1 MPIKLR
7 EYYWGQ
13 PRSPGEGLRLSC
25 TRFLP
30 RGVKK
35 ADYAKRDYL
44 DVWLPILAPSRAL
57 LGWAHRQDLDD
68 PAAWKRFRSRYRDE
82 MKQTDPRQTIKAL
95 ARIAATTP
103 ISIGCACRT
112 PRCHRFELER
122 LLHAAAE
129 GKS

>member
-1 MPIKLR
+1 MAIRLS
-7 EYYWGQ
+7 EFYWAQ
-13 PRSPGEGLRLSC
+13 PRRPGEGLRLSC

-35 ADYAKRDYL
+35 ADYARKDYL
-44 DVWLPILAPSRAL
+44 DVWLPILAPSREL

-68 PAAWKRFRSRYRDE
+68 PAAWKRFRTRYRDE

-95 ARIAATTP
+95 AMLAQTTP

-112 PRCHRFELER
+112 PRCHRFELEKLIR
-122 LLHAAAE
+122 AAAA
-129 GKS
+129 

>member
-1 MPIKLR
+1 MAIKLS

-13 PRSPGEGLRLSC
+13 PRRSGEGLRLSC

-35 ADYAKRDYL
+35 ADYAKLGYL
-44 DVWLPILAPSRAL
+44 DVWLPILAPSREL

-68 PAAWKRFRSRYRDE
+68 PAAWKRFKTRYCDE

-95 ARIAATTP
+95 AMIAQATP
-103 ISIGCACRT
+103 ISIGCACKT
-112 PRCHRFELER
+112 PRCHRFELEKLIR
-122 LLHAAAE
+122 AAAV
-129 GKS
+129 